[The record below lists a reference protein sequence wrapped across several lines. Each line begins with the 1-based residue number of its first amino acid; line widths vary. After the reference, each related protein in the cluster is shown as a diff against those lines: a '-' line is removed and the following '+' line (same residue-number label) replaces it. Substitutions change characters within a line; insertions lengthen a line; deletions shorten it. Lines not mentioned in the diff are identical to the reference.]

1 MTEYDEA
8 GQPYVVIHSVEEGM
22 GAEAA
27 GVQAGDILVA
37 ADDQVIHENW
47 DLLDYR
53 RQLRVGDTVD
63 LTLMRDGKEIHCF
76 VTLTATK

>member
-1 MTEYDEA
+1 MTY
-8 GQPYVVIHSVEEGM
+8 YRT
-22 GAEAA
+22 
-27 GVQAGDILVA
+27 
-37 ADDQVIHENW
+37 DDQVIHENW